1 MNTIWENPQFIGFHW
16 TNNNSESLNHILK
29 MSINWTPQALINL
42 IETLRNVVGG
52 LYQDVTRAIVGRG
65 QFRLA
70 EDFSQFFIERS
81 FWRQK
86 TDKAKKNHLNR
97 FGKCLK
103 LSDSRQS
110 EISKNGVL
118 RMYSAPGGGKK
129 PNQLKRK
136 IAARTR
142 SIKRSRGQ

>member
-1 MNTIWENPQFIGFHW
+1 MITFDEKLEEVLNLIASIAPDFEQHFVGHMLPILKENMNTIWENPQFIGFHW

-70 EDFSQFFIERS
+70 EDFSHFFYRTI
-81 FWRQK
+81 FLA
-86 TDKAKKNHLNR
+86 TKN
-97 FGKCLK
+97 
-103 LSDSRQS
+103 
-110 EISKNGVL
+110 
-118 RMYSAPGGGKK
+118 
-129 PNQLKRK
+129 
-136 IAARTR
+136 
-142 SIKRSRGQ
+142 